1 MTNEE
6 KNNLISYLK
15 KYEKIDTQSN
25 NMIILMFIFS
35 LTLFAFIGTNQKI
48 WAILNLITLIIL
60 IISIFIIAHNQNQ
73 IAKNIF
79 LLLKDYN
86 VITINEEI
94 IEVYNEQDL
103 INAAKNNQT
112 IDLSTNCEKSVSEA
126 IDARNTSVINLLKN
140 NPDVKKVT
148 KIKQTYT
155 VNELILDYQKD
166 INKICD
172 ENIPKTIIKY
182 ETTKPIG
189 KAELKK

>member
-15 KYEKIDTQSN
+15 KYKKIDTQTNS
-25 NMIILMFIFS
+25 MIILMFIFS

-48 WAILNLITLIIL
+48 WSILNLITLILL

-73 IAKNIF
+73 IAKNTF

-140 NPDVKKVT
+140 NPGVKKVT
-148 KIKQTYT
+148 KSNKH
-155 VNELILDYQKD
+155 ILLM
-166 INKICD
+166 N
-172 ENIPKTIIKY
+172 
-182 ETTKPIG
+182 
-189 KAELKK
+189 

>member
-48 WAILNLITLIIL
+48 WSILNLITLILL

-86 VITINEEI
+86 VITINEKI

-103 INAAKNNQT
+103 INAALNMN
-112 IDLSTNCEKSVSEA
+112 
-126 IDARNTSVINLLKN
+126 
-140 NPDVKKVT
+140 
-148 KIKQTYT
+148 
-155 VNELILDYQKD
+155 
-166 INKICD
+166 
-172 ENIPKTIIKY
+172 
-182 ETTKPIG
+182 
-189 KAELKK
+189 

>member
-1 MTNEE
+1 MINEE

-15 KYEKIDTQSN
+15 KYKKIDTQTNS
-25 NMIILMFIFS
+25 MIILMFIFS

-48 WAILNLITLIIL
+48 WSILNLITLILL

-140 NPDVKKVT
+140 NPGVKKVT

-155 VNELILDYQKD
+155 INKLILDYQKD
-166 INKICD
+166 IIKICN
-172 ENIPKTIIKY
+172 ENIPSAFIKY
-182 ETTKPIG
+182 ETTEPKG